1 MVRSQP
7 AGIKVTVGN
16 LEENAK
22 RYIGQTIN
30 VTAEV
35 EDVFGPRLF
44 KIDERNWG
52 DMDGEVLVYL
62 PSDFAA
68 LVREDDRV
76 TVTGTMKMFMKAD
89 LERELGWL
97 EPEPDVEIEFAERPV
112 LVASRIVG
120 GNSDVA
126 LAIKVSPA
134 ASGSN
139 KADER
144 TVGTSGKTGG
154 ETSTPLTD
162 AAGIAKGDRDLVG
175 RRVVLDNVK
184 VSRAA
189 KDHGFWI
196 DAGGANVF
204 VLPAGYAEQK
214 TTASTG
220 QTLSIE
226 GVVLEM
232 PQSMRDKAREV
243 TNGNDDI
250 YVLATT
256 MK

>member
-1 MVRSQP
+1 
-7 AGIKVTVGN
+7 
-16 LEENAK
+16 
-22 RYIGQTIN
+22 
-30 VTAEV
+30 
-35 EDVFGPRLF
+35 
-44 KIDERNWG
+44 
-52 DMDGEVLVYL
+52 
-62 PSDFAA
+62 
-68 LVREDDRV
+68 
-76 TVTGTMKMFMKAD
+76 
-89 LERELGWL
+89 
-97 EPEPDVEIEFAERPV
+97 
-112 LVASRIVG
+112 
-120 GNSDVA
+120 
-126 LAIKVSPA
+126 
-134 ASGSN
+134 
-139 KADER
+139 
-144 TVGTSGKTGG
+144 
-154 ETSTPLTD
+154 
-162 AAGIAKGDRDLVG
+162 
-175 RRVVLDNVK
+175 VVLDNVK